1 MPDLSTREAV
11 EKLIRAVESMKSYG
25 LLDFYNEIFP
35 TEPKSKL
42 NPADAGAGDR
52 RKVIDYIIMGLEI
65 EEIVD
70 LWNVAFPET
79 CNVYYDDETAT
90 IHFSEEPEASRLSE

>member
-1 MPDLSTREAV
+1 MPDLSTREAAERLV
-11 EKLIRAVESMKSYG
+11 RAVESMESYD
-25 LLDFYNEIFP
+25 LLDFYNEVFP
-35 TEPKSKL
+35 EVPRSQL
-42 NPADAGAGDR
+42 DAADAGAGDR
-52 RKVIDYIIMGLEI
+52 RKVIDYIVKGLEI

-90 IHFSEEPEASRLSE
+90 IHYSEEPEVSQLAE